1 MHRIKYFQFRF
12 LSKLD
17 KISKGEISNITFILD
32 DPTGN
37 SYMQNVYAPS
47 DDPNLIIEYY
57 ERTNEQNE
65 NLGINDIKTDI

>member
-1 MHRIKYFQFRF
+1 
-12 LSKLD
+12 
-17 KISKGEISNITFILD
+17 
-32 DPTGN
+32 
-37 SYMQNVYAPS
+37 MQNVYAPS